1 VLLFL
6 GNLNQFGGFMSTA
19 ALKTPVEK
27 PKTLTLVEKPAP
39 VVEVATEEGNPLA
52 PVLAAF
58 VLAFIGATTFVGFFA
73 AWIYFLRNSGVMAP

>member
-6 GNLNQFGGFMSTA
+6 GNFNQFGGFMSTA
-19 ALKTPVEK
+19 ALKTPVEQ
-27 PKTLTLVEKPAP
+27 PKTLTLVEKPTTI
-39 VVEVATEEGNPLA
+39 VETAAEEGNPLA